1 MDTTAGHIA
10 ASRHVLDRAFNPR
23 RIAVI
28 GASAN
33 RAKWAN
39 MLFRRLVD
47 GPFQGEVIPVNPGQT
62 QIEGQPCYPD
72 IEAVPGEIDY
82 AQILIP
88 RAEVPGAAAA
98 CASKGVGVIHVLAAG
113 FGEVDGQG
121 LELQHALPD
130 ALADSQTALIGPNS
144 LGLYS
149 ARAGLD
155 FSRGC
160 HFQPGPA
167 TFISQSGALC
177 TDILAL
183 GQARGLNFGKILS
196 VGNCAGLD
204 WPDYVRYCRED
215 PETGIAAF
223 YIESVTDGRALYGEL
238 RALAAVKPVLV
249 LKGGHS
255 ARGGRAVVSHTGR
268 LAGEYR
274 IWQAMLRQAGAIELD
289 GIEDL
294 LVALEAFDATSRPA
308 RDGGLMV
315 IGSGGGISV
324 LISDGAEKRGLA
336 LADLNAST
344 LGALG
349 NAIPDAAE
357 LGGVGNPVEIPIDRM
372 LGEPERMAR
381 LIAASAADPA
391 VGAVLVHLNLIAVAN
406 HYADGVTV
414 DWAQVCARLAAAIET
429 APVPV
434 QIWLRNAAAGEITTA
449 FDQVAMARLGVEARL
464 PVFATLEEAL
474 GYFLRLRQ
482 RGRAHDRQ
490 DALRRRGPGA
500 CRRGGYSLRALE
512 CRRRCR
518 CGMRGGGADRLAGR
532 AEDRRRGCG
541 SQKRRG
547 LRGAGAERR
556 SDPARGL

>member
-1 MDTTAGHIA
+1 MDTASGHIA
-10 ASRHVLDRAFNPR
+10 ASRHILDRAFNPR

-47 GPFQGEVIPVNPGQT
+47 GPFRGEVVPVNPAYD
-62 QIEGQPCYPD
+62 QIEEQPCYPNV
-72 IEAVPGEIDY
+72 EAVPGEIDY

-88 RAEVPGAAAA
+88 RAQVPGAAAA
-98 CASKGVGVIHVLAAG
+98 CAQKGVGVIHVLAAG
-113 FGEVDGQG
+113 FGEVEGEGPD
-121 LELQHALPD
+121 LQHALRD
-130 ALADSQTALIGPNS
+130 ALAGSQTALIGPNS
-144 LGLYS
+144 LGLYR

-160 HFQPGPA
+160 HFHPGPA

-223 YIESVTDGRALYGEL
+223 YVESVADGRALFEEL
-238 RALAAVKPVLV
+238 KALAAVKPVLV

-255 ARGGRAVVSHTGR
+255 GRGGRAVVSHTGR
-268 LAGEYR
+268 LAGDYR
-274 IWQAMLRQAGAIELD
+274 IWQAMLAQAGAVELD
-289 GIEDL
+289 GIEGL
-294 LVALEAFDATSRPA
+294 LVALEAFDATSRLA

-324 LISDGAEKRGLA
+324 LISDGAEERGLA
-336 LADLNAST
+336 LADLDAST
-344 LGALG
+344 LCGLG
-349 NAIPDAAE
+349 EAIPDASE
-357 LGGVGNPVEIPIDRM
+357 LGGIGNPVEIPIDRM

-381 LIAASAADPA
+381 LIAVSAADPG

-406 HYADGVTV
+406 HYVDGSTAD
-414 DWAQVCARLAAAIET
+414 WEQACARLARAIE
-429 APVPV
+429 ASPVPV
-434 QIWLRNAAAGEITTA
+434 VTWLRNAAAGEITSA
-449 FDQVAMARLGVEARL
+449 FDRVAMARLGVEARL
-464 PVFATLEEAL
+464 PVFATLDEAL
-474 GYFLRLRQ
+474 GYVVRLRQ
-482 RGRAHDRQ
+482 M
-490 DALRRRGPGA
+490 GP
-500 CRRGGYSLRALE
+500 R
-512 CRRRCR
+512 
-518 CGMRGGGADRLAGR
+518 
-532 AEDRRRGCG
+532 
-541 SQKRRG
+541 
-547 LRGAGAERR
+547 
-556 SDPARGL
+556 P